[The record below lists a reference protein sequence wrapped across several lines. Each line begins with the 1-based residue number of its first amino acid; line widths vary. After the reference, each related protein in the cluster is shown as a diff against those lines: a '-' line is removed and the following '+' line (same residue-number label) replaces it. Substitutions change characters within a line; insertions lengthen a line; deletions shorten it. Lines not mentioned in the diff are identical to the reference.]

1 MSWKDIKTIIIHK
14 AVYIFIIGI
23 LGALCA
29 VGAKYLFTPEITLK
43 GDFIYSRVIRINDT
57 DKTGF
62 NYAGVLTGNVSYVN
76 FITNADTQDFDYS
89 KVYSNWNR
97 IDDLKKVEWL
107 QRSIRIR
114 GYKNNTFEISYRIPS
129 SNITDLPYLKQH
141 AEKWMDGFLLNGE
154 KQIMAARPRAR
165 VQTVNS
171 ALISPMVI
179 QNDKDSIIARN
190 AVYGFIAGVFLSI
203 AMFVG
208 IPFYKQL

>member
-1 MSWKDIKTIIIHK
+1 MAWKDIKSIIKHK
-14 AVYIFIIGI
+14 AVYIVVIGI

-29 VGAKYLFTPEITLK
+29 VGAKYLFTPEVTLK
-43 GDFIYSRVIRINDT
+43 GDFIYSRIIRIDDT

-62 NYAGVLTGNVSYVN
+62 NYAGILTGNVSYEN
-76 FITNADTQDFDYS
+76 FIMNADTQDFDYS
-89 KVYSNWNR
+89 KVYSNWDR
-97 IDDLKKVEWL
+97 IDDQKKIEWL

-114 GYKNNTFEISYRIPS
+114 GYRNNTFEISYRIPS

-154 KQIMAARPRAR
+154 KQIKAARPRAW

-179 QNDKDSIIARN
+179 QNDKNSIMARN
-190 AVYGFIAGVFLSI
+190 AVYGFIAGVFLST
-203 AMFVG
+203 AVFVG
-208 IPFYKQL
+208 IPFYKQR

>member
-1 MSWKDIKTIIIHK
+1 MYWKDIKTIIRHK
-14 AVYIFIIGI
+14 AVYIVVIGIIG
-23 LGALCA
+23 A
-29 VGAKYLFTPEITLK
+29 VGAKYLFTPEVTLK
-43 GDFIYSRVIRINDT
+43 GDFIYSRIIRINDT

-62 NYAGVLTGNVSYVN
+62 NYAGILTGNVSYEN
-76 FITNADTQDFDYS
+76 FITMADTQDFDYS
-89 KVYSNWNR
+89 KVYSNWDR
-97 IDDLKKVEWL
+97 VDDLKKVEWL

-179 QNDKDSIIARN
+179 QNDKNSIMARN
-190 AVYGFIAGVFLSI
+190 AVYGFIAGVFL
-203 AMFVG
+203 ATVVFVG
-208 IPFYKQL
+208 IPFYKQR